1 MKKLV
6 LDDDKSRMAKFFLA
20 KKQGE
25 ELRQVWG
32 AEECIQDLKSEEWD
46 LVSLD
51 HDLRGQPYDDPT
63 EENSGSEVVRW
74 IVANKPKVKEFVVH
88 SYNFKAAPSMVKAL
102 QEAGYKAEWIPFNL

>member
-6 LDDDKSRMAKFFLA
+6 LDDDKSRMAKFFYLKGDDDLMRVWNA
-20 KKQGE
+20 KD
-25 ELRQVWG
+25 
-32 AEECIQDLKSEEWD
+32 CISSLKLEEWD

-88 SYNFKAAPSMVKAL
+88 SYNHLQAPKMVESL
-102 QEAGYKAEWIPFNL
+102 IGAGYKAEWVPFNL